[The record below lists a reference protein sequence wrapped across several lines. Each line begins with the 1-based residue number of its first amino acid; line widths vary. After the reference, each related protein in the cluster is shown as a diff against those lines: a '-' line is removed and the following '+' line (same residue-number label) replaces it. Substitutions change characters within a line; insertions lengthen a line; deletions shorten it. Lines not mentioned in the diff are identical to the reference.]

1 MGIKKRPTILQNTY
15 QRTTQEKHIFHIA
28 AISPNGHTHV
38 NVLLLRLP
46 RRRPIPNHARGTHIP
61 REESPSSPRTD
72 PFLAHKVHKVFHDKD
87 QDVHVPKSDVRETP
101 KSFYLE
107 VELPGIKDKSEL
119 HLRWT
124 STRTLLVTSK
134 IHRPEIPESD
144 MLEEASAE
152 AGAGAGGGTIEPTP
166 TPAAAGGEGQEAPQE
181 ESQREERAV
190 PVPSSGPPSA
200 HGDEATRKEAEA
212 AAKKEPHLTVHE
224 RQVGDLMRAFNFPVD
239 VDRDNTHAKLDAG
252 LLRVTV
258 PKVMHGDA
266 KLRHIPVSIH
276 DGTSEAGDTV
286 RESVA

>member
-1 MGIKKRPTILQNTY
+1 
-15 QRTTQEKHIFHIA
+15 
-28 AISPNGHTHV
+28 
-38 NVLLLRLP
+38 
-46 RRRPIPNHARGTHIP
+46 
-61 REESPSSPRTD
+61 
-72 PFLAHKVHKVFHDKD
+72 
-87 QDVHVPKSDVRETP
+87 
-101 KSFYLE
+101 
-107 VELPGIKDKSEL
+107 
-119 HLRWT
+119 
-124 STRTLLVTSK
+124 
-134 IHRPEIPESD
+134 

-152 AGAGAGGGTIEPTP
+152 AGAGGGTIEPTP
-166 TPAAAGGEGQEAPQE
+166 TPATAAGGGEGQEAPQE

-190 PVPSSGPPSA
+190 GGSSGPPSA
-200 HGDEATRKEAEA
+200 QGDEATKKAEA

-224 RQVGDLMRAFNFPVD
+224 RQIGDMMRAFNFPVD

>member
-1 MGIKKRPTILQNTY
+1 MSMSYFYAYPDVDPYPT
-15 QRTTQEKHIFHIA
+15 
-28 AISPNGHTHV
+28 THV
-38 NVLLLRLP
+38 AHTFPEKSHHLHHV
-46 RRRPIPNHARGTHIP
+46 PI
-61 REESPSSPRTD
+61 

-224 RQVGDLMRAFNFPVD
+224 RQIGDLMRAFNFPVD

>member
-1 MGIKKRPTILQNTY
+1 MGEASRKDQQYFKTLTKGPHKKNTFSTLPLFHPTGTLMSMSYFYAYPDVDPHPT
-15 QRTTQEKHIFHIA
+15 
-28 AISPNGHTHV
+28 THV
-38 NVLLLRLP
+38 AHTFLEKSHHLHHV
-46 RRRPIPNHARGTHIP
+46 PI
-61 REESPSSPRTD
+61 

-166 TPAAAGGEGQEAPQE
+166 TPAAAGRIAARGESRPSPIIRPTVRPWRRGHQEGGRGGCKERTASDRPRAADRRSDACVQLPGGRGPRQHACQAGCRIA
-181 ESQREERAV
+181 ESD
-190 PVPSSGPPSA
+190 G
-200 HGDEATRKEAEA
+200 
-212 AAKKEPHLTVHE
+212 AK
-224 RQVGDLMRAFNFPVD
+224 
-239 VDRDNTHAKLDAG
+239 
-252 LLRVTV
+252 
-258 PKVMHGDA
+258 GDA
-266 KLRHIPVSIH
+266 W
-276 DGTSEAGDTV
+276 
-286 RESVA
+286 